1 LKQLATEKD
10 SRYNKGMKSETLQR
24 IAKNILGFNTLATQ
38 CSDRRDFREVA
49 VWNVKAALEEAY
61 EAGLKAGKEGK

>member
-1 LKQLATEKD
+1 
-10 SRYNKGMKSETLQR
+10 MKSETLQR